1 MKLLIIILSN
11 LHFRAINSFDS
22 FRRSNSF
29 NDCSV
34 LLGSSANEAKMV
46 LIFIFMDFNLNFKKI
61 VSVKLFFFIYMTLR
75 KNRSSMIEQHT
86 LEPLQK
92 RTGKKKLN

>member
-61 VSVKLFFFIYMTLR
+61 VSVKLFFFYIYDFKEKQIQYDRTTHIR
-75 KNRSSMIEQHT
+75 TTSKENR
-86 LEPLQK
+86 
-92 RTGKKKLN
+92 